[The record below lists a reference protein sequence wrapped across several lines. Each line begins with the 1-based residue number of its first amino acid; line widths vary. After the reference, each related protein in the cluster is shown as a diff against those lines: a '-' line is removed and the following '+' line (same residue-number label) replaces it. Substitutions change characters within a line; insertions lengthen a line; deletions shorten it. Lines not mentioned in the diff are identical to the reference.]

1 MHRHFA
7 LLLAAIALMFAPVA
21 VTHIEARK
29 NAPVLVKDDPNEAFE
44 AFNRLLPLVV
54 TGDDADATAVREALG
69 DKSPWVVIGAVE
81 AVRQGEVS
89 KSGKGKVFLPD
100 IIALMDEKQKK
111 LHKEEIVTVNVI
123 ACLGVLAEK
132 DSPEALQVA
141 QALVNW
147 QKWSDNE
154 VVRLRHMAEKVLFNI
169 SGEDCTLK
177 AETVGFWEWWIRNK
191 ANAQP
196 DKPPEKQSKTAPIIF
211 KEPAVGTR
219 IVFVIDVSDS
229 MKWPINEEDLPKIKK
244 LTSHLDWD
252 KMPDPCCAMDL
263 AKAELMHSID
273 ALQPGAENPDAK
285 GGKSTKWSKNDPERR
300 YFSII
305 TYSQE
310 VVNFSEGWVEAT
322 EKNCNVWKA
331 KVEELEP
338 ESFTNIHGALLMAMG
353 LHEKGVKTDNLE
365 LDKDCVLGGAH
376 TIVFLTDGYA
386 TWSNDSTDRTEK
398 DQFGNPVGNG
408 EFVTREKLLE
418 LAVRVNRF
426 RKVVI
431 NTVGIGN
438 HDKELMR
445 DLAKQSGGSYQNWYC
460 RIVYK

>member
-1 MHRHFA
+1 MHRQLVLALAAVA
-7 LLLAAIALMFAPVA
+7 LLFAPLA
-21 VTHIEARK
+21 VTHVDARK
-29 NAPVLVKDDPNEAFE
+29 VGPVLVKDDPSEAFE
-44 AFNRLLPLVV
+44 TFNSMLPLVV
-54 TGDDADATAVREALG
+54 NGDDAGNAAVREALD
-69 DKSPWVVIGAVE
+69 DKSPWIVIGAVE

-89 KSGKGKVFLPD
+89 KSGKGKVYLPEVL
-100 IIALMDEKQKK
+100 ALMDEKHKK

-123 ACLGVLAEK
+123 ACLGALAVV
-132 DSPEALQVA
+132 DTPQALQVV
-141 QALVNW
+141 QAIVDW
-147 QKWSDNE
+147 QKWSENE
-154 VVRLRHMAEKVLFNI
+154 VVRLRHMAEKVLFDLT
-169 SGEDCTLK
+169 GDDCTLK

-196 DKPPEKQSKTAPIIF
+196 DKAPEKKSKTAPILF

-219 IVFVIDVSDS
+219 ICFVIDVSDS

-244 LTSHLDWD
+244 LTPHLDWA
-252 KMPDPCCAMDL
+252 KMPEPCSAMDL

-273 ALQPGAENPDAK
+273 ALKPGAENADEK
-285 GGKSTKWSKNDPERR
+285 DGKSTKWSKNDPERR

-310 VVNFSEGWVEAT
+310 VVNFSGGWIEAS
-322 EKNCNVWKA
+322 EKNCNIWKA

-338 ESFTNIHGALLMAMG
+338 DSYTNIHGAILMAMG
-353 LHEKGVKTDNLE
+353 LHDKGVKTDNLE
-365 LDKDCVLGGAH
+365 LDKECVLTGAH

-386 TWSNDSTDRTEK
+386 TWSNDSTDRTAQ

-408 EFVTREKLLE
+408 EYISREKLVE
-418 LAVRVNRF
+418 LAVRLNRF

-445 DLAKQSGGSYQNWYC
+445 DLAKQTGGSYQNWYC